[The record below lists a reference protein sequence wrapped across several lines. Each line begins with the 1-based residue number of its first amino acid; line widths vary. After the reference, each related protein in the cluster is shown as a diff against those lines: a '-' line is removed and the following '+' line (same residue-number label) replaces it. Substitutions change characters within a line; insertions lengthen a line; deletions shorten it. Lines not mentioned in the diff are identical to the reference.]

1 MFWQFHPVLLFWLFS
16 ASPLGTIIMMATST
30 AVMAST
36 LAASNYCHRHHHH
49 NHQGWFWYLEP
60 PHPHDLDHGHNH
72 DNLDPDNHDHDNTV
86 IRDVLGTWKHYNL
99 SAETL
104 AARNTRARS
113 PLQSRELDRSS
124 LLIIVFIINILLSS
138 SSSSSWSW
146 SWWKRYFETRKRVNY
161 IGDCSAGGTSDFRYY
176 NYRSWWWW
184 SSASLLE
191 WNHYYHQKL
200 ISRANCS
207 GVGVIQFCV
216 V

>member
-1 MFWQFHPVLLFWLFS
+1 
-16 ASPLGTIIMMATST
+16 MATST

-124 LLIIVFIINILLSS
+124 LLIILFIINILIIIIIIIIMIMIMMKKVFWDSKESELH
-138 SSSSSWSW
+138 
-146 SWWKRYFETRKRVNY
+146 WWLQCRRNFWFPLLQLQVMMMMIISIIVGMK
-161 IGDCSAGGTSDFRYY
+161 
-176 NYRSWWWW
+176 
-184 SSASLLE
+184 SLLSPKV
-191 WNHYYHQKL
+191 N
-200 ISRANCS
+200 
-207 GVGVIQFCV
+207 
-216 V
+216 